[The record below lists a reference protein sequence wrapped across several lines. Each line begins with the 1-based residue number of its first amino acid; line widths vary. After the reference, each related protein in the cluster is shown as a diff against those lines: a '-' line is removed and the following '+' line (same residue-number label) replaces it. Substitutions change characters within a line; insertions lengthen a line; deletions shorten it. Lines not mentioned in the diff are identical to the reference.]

1 MKVLTWFITSKYG
14 LAILASLLLA
24 GGMMLGTHLFAKKHY
39 NLGVAACNAQHL
51 ADEAVANQ
59 RQAIEN
65 ERKNKLASQ
74 IANAADKQGEDVI
87 RDTATDLNKTKETTA
102 DVYAKPPTTR
112 PVAVGSC
119 VHPVDKR
126 VQARIDAAVDS
137 ANDP

>member
-1 MKVLTWFITSKYG
+1 
-14 LAILASLLLA
+14 
-24 GGMMLGTHLFAKKHY
+24 MMLGTHLFAKKHY

-59 RQAIEN
+59 RQAMEN